1 MSRTYQRKRS
11 GGLNIDP
18 DDYNTYRNGVAFR
31 ILRKRRGAI
40 SHLDAWQLAAIPAF
54 FLWVFRG
61 PIGFVK
67 RRNADRKLRRRI
79 KSNSNP
85 RSTK

>member
-11 GGLNIDP
+11 GGLKIDP

-31 ILRKRRGAI
+31 IIRKRQEEI
-40 SHLDAWQLAAIPAF
+40 TPYEAWQLAAIPAF
-54 FLWVFRG
+54 FLWAFRK
-61 PIGFVK
+61 PINHFK
-67 RRNADRKLRRRI
+67 RKKADRMLR
-79 KSNSNP
+79 KKMESNSNP